1 MTTIRH
7 PEWRGELENTKYP
20 FVDSATLQSEGGG
33 LLSELLL
40 IDATLYPINATLP
53 LRLSRIDVSPNKIT
67 IFVADAT
74 DNVVLSGYFAPN
86 SIPDSVK
93 LVDAYGR
100 NGGLLVSESI
110 RWATLTGLTR
120 GSHTFSQEATEFV
133 ASVCAPM
140 PEGGVTGILTDDGDL
155 LTGDVVLLADA
166 GVVFTHSEVVVPAL
180 NPHVTATTFQQL
192 RIDVVGDPLFRRRL
206 CTDSEKF
213 TTPQFIERICV
224 TTPEIAAVGALDAVP
239 AQHFCITP
247 DSYGNVLLLVGNNDA
262 EDTVLRIDTTQDGI
276 VFSTV
281 GEKTS
286 DK

>member
-20 FVDSATLQSEGGG
+20 FVDAATLESDSGG

-53 LRLSRIDVSPNKIT
+53 LRLSQIDVTPNKIT
-67 IFVADAT
+67 VYVADAT
-74 DNVVLSGYFAPN
+74 DNVVLSGYFATN
-86 SIPDSVK
+86 SIPDSIK
-93 LVDAYGR
+93 LVDSYGR
-100 NGGLLVSESI
+100 NGGLLVSEAI

-120 GSHTFSQEATEFV
+120 GSHTFAQEATEFV
-133 ASVCAPM
+133 LSVCAPM

-155 LTGDVVLLADA
+155 LTGDVVLLAD
-166 GVVFTHSEVVVPAL
+166 GGIVFTHTEETVAAV
-180 NPHVTATTFQQL
+180 NPYGSATTFQQL

-224 TTPEIAAVGALDAVP
+224 TTPAIDAVGALDAVP

-247 DSYGNVLLLVGNNDA
+247 DAYGDILLLVGNNDSD
-262 EDTVLRIDTTQDGI
+262 DTVLRIDTTQDGI

-286 DK
+286 D